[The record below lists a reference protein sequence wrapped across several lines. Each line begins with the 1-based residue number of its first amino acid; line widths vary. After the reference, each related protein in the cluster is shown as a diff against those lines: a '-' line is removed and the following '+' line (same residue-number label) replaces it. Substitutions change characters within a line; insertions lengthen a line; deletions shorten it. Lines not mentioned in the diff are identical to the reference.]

1 MSADLTAAQESAA
14 PPRAAAPAT
23 LSPTRPF
30 YWSVRREIWENGSLY
45 IAPMIVGALT
55 LVGFLLGAVI
65 NMQGN
70 VRFVT
75 GSVVARRAMTQAIP
89 YSFAAFAIMVT
100 ALIVG
105 VFYCLAALHTERRD
119 RSILFW
125 KSLPVSDI
133 TTVLSKA
140 AIPLVVLP
148 VIAFACVIAT
158 QLVMLVLHM
167 IILASGGHDL
177 SSLWAT
183 VRLPEMTLL
192 LAYGLVVHSLW
203 YAPVIG
209 WLLLVSAWAKQTPIL
224 WAVLPPLALGIVEKI
239 ATDTGYVLALL
250 QYRLAGGMDDAFAA
264 TPHVDGAAMEL
275 PRMDPARFFSSPDLW
290 VGLVV
295 AALFIAGAI
304 WLRRRREP
312 I

>member
-1 MSADLTAAQESAA
+1 MSADLTAEGAA
-14 PPRAAAPAT
+14 PPQATAATT
-23 LSPTRPF
+23 LSATRPF

-45 IAPMIVGALT
+45 IAPMIVGGLT
-55 LVGFLLGAVI
+55 LVGFLLGAVL
-65 NMQGN
+65 NFQGSM
-70 VRFVT
+70 RFSA
-75 GSVVARRAMTQAIP
+75 GSVVARRALSQAVP
-89 YSFAAFAIMVT
+89 YSFAAFAIMAT

-105 VFYCLAALHTERRD
+105 FFYCLAALHTERKD

-125 KSLPVSDI
+125 KSLPVSDT

-167 IILASGGHDL
+167 IILAVGGHDL

-183 VRLPEMTLL
+183 VRLPQMTGL
-192 LAYGLVVHSLW
+192 LAYGLIVHSLW
-203 YAPVIG
+203 YAPIIG

-224 WAVLPPLALGIVEKI
+224 WAVLPPLAIGIVEKI
-239 ATDTGYVLALL
+239 ATDTGYVLHLL
-250 QYRLAGGMDDAFAA
+250 QYRLAGGMDDAFSAV
-264 TPHVDGAAMEL
+264 PHVDGAAMEL
-275 PRMDPARFFSSPDLW
+275 PRMDPARFFSSPGLW
-290 VGLVV
+290 IGLVV
-295 AALFIAGAI
+295 AAVFIATAI